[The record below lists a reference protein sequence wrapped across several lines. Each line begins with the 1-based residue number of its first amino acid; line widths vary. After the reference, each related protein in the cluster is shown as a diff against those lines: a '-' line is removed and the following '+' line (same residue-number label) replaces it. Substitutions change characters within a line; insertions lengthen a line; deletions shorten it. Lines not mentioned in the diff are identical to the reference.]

1 VVVVDVLGV
10 GVLLVVLSA
19 AVGVGIDEPVVV
31 GEIVDGV
38 DGEATS
44 PESEHAVIA
53 NAAKL
58 NAAAADRNLIDAE
71 RGVRIPGEVA
81 RKRSWG

>member
-1 VVVVDVLGV
+1 MVVVDVV
-10 GVLLVVLSA
+10 DVLVLVVLSA
-19 AVGVGIDEPVVV
+19 AVGVGVDEPVVVV

-44 PESEHAVIA
+44 PESEHAVTA
-53 NAAKL
+53 SAAKL